1 MNLFYAVIVGFVF
14 LCFSEYIV
22 PEFSLQ
28 SQHYSLYKHLKWIND
43 SRNKC
48 RFHPLSYYVIERSK
62 GINSLYALQDNDYK
76 EYVPEI
82 LNYFVEDI
90 NKLYFQNEISL
101 NTKVLHLEDED
112 YFLYRLFIFLDC
124 HFEEPS
130 FNGCRLYY
138 IAEHIHY
145 DDLGYELC
153 DYTRS
158 LTDFGIIYAKLLYA
172 AYTAC
177 LSNKKLASMVQDN
190 GWCEYLEKTI
200 KNKE

>member
-1 MNLFYAVIVGFVF
+1 MIFLYSTPTALHMIFLKCMGVICTQLRNEFIHLMIFRGGYMNLFYAVIVGFVL

-22 PEFSLQ
+22 PELSLQ

-48 RFHPLSYYVIERSK
+48 RFHPLSYYVIKRSK
-62 GINSLYALQDNDYK
+62 DINSFYALQDNDCK

-138 IAEHIHY
+138 IAE
-145 DDLGYELC
+145 
-153 DYTRS
+153 
-158 LTDFGIIYAKLLYA
+158 
-172 AYTAC
+172 
-177 LSNKKLASMVQDN
+177 
-190 GWCEYLEKTI
+190 
-200 KNKE
+200 